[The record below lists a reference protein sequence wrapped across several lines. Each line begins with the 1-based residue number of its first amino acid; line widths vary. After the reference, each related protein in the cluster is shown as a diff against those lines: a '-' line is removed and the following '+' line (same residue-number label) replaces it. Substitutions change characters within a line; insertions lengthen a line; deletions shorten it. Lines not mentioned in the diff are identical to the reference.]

1 MSKNSSLKTS
11 EFNLSELQK
20 HLSELSPSELGEI
33 NKQHLQS
40 LQKLYKQI
48 SKQINKKYQQESKKQ
63 VYPRQISFQF
73 QGKQYKFT
81 IVKKLGSGATSNV
94 YLIRDE
100 NNNNLVLKQGVENTK
115 KIIQA
120 QNTIFKKLEQ
130 KHLCNYFVCPIMYI
144 PRQNSADIVMS
155 YLNNYMELGTALAQN
170 YSITNK
176 NKEIIKQKLEEGLNK
191 LHEHKFIH
199 SDIKPGNIM
208 VKVDTTKKKIL
219 NDAKI
224 IDMGAVLEFGKK
236 SNKKCI
242 KMMTPAYTDFRIL
255 FPQEKE
261 LTQQQLKL
269 KYRKN
274 LHEDCFDFETLKQVD
289 NKALEKTLDKIKP
302 KQRFFGL
309 FDKFKKKK

>member
-1 MSKNSSLKTS
+1 MSKNSSSKTS

-20 HLSELSPSELGEI
+20 HLSQLSPSELGEI
-33 NKQHLQS
+33 NKKHLQS
-40 LQKLYKQI
+40 VQKFYRQL
-48 SKQINKKYQQESKKQ
+48 SKQLKKIQEEQAKKQ
-63 VYPRQISFQF
+63 VYPRQLSFQF
-73 QGKQYKFT
+73 QGKQHKFT
-81 IVKKLGSGATSNV
+81 IIKKLGSGATSTV

-100 NNNNLVLKQGVENTK
+100 NNDNFVLKQGVENK
-115 KIIQA
+115 KHLIQA
-120 QNTIFKKLEQ
+120 QNTILQKLKQ
-130 KHLCNYFVCPIMYI
+130 KNLCNYFVCPLMYI

-155 YLNNYMELGTALAQN
+155 YLNNYMELGTALAQK

-176 NKEIIKQKLEEGLNK
+176 NKAIIKQKLEEGLNK

-208 VKVDTTKKKIL
+208 VKVDARKKKIL

-224 IDMGAVLEFGKK
+224 IDMGGVLEFGRK
-236 SNKKCI
+236 SSKKCI

-255 FPQEKE
+255 FPQEKV

-274 LHEDCFDFETLKQVD
+274 LHEYCFDFETLKQVD

-302 KQRFFGL
+302 KQTFFGL
-309 FDKFKKKK
+309 FTKKIN